1 MDVTG
6 SRLSN
11 VIGWHRNNRTDEGPV
26 ENVLKVDR
34 NGYRIAWRCGRLPE
48 LLTRRSSFMSIE
60 HSAGDEPVS
69 DAGLLTTGEGDAGQS
84 HPGSYPQ
91 ESLDRLDALIRQTA
105 RLLPAQG
112 PITAFV
118 FLNTLEGLEH
128 LPFDAGV
135 EEGARLFGCQPYL
148 DEDFYRDQIKRG
160 RIHAGAVRS
169 ALRDDLGDAGT
180 TRVIQRTT
188 RYDLRLA
195 MLTTRLRVG
204 RASELRWFV
213 AETNALNEFRAEAP
227 EEKVQEIL
235 SETRRWALSAFEPSG
250 EQRSAP
256 LDAETRSR
264 LETVF
269 AGLPERF
276 GRARMGQW
284 NEATWIKFSL
294 QSLWRMCRAGVEA
307 IGVPFSETGLPPRL
321 RDLLLRETQEDV
333 DVFVHETLVRF
344 CAAFT
349 DQGFARWELP
359 DREAGLFQAF
369 CATYAQGFG
378 PPDLLFQGLGAE
390 LVRVRA
396 AGLSPLEAIHESLD
410 LLGVPE
416 SEWRERITAKL
427 IALRGWAGLIHQMDV
442 RSDRVARPVPKDSLI
457 EFLALRLI
465 LERVAC
471 LNLAK
476 SRLGFG
482 GSLADLR
489 ARLLV
494 RYRDS
499 RQADVEPCAFELYQ
513 LAQLFGWSAG
523 ELFALTTDQW
533 QQLVREVDGFRPL
546 DRQKILHHA
555 YEAHFRTRAL
565 DAIALHARSAAE
577 RRPSPP
583 TVSVPPAP
591 AFQAAFCIDT
601 REESLRR
608 YIEEVCPAAE
618 TIGVAGFFGIPIYF
632 RGIAEANYSTLCPV
646 VIRPKHWVTEEPVY
660 TLEQQHQRRA
670 RTRQM
675 IGTATHR
682 MHMGS
687 RGAAGAALLTMGVG
701 VLASI
706 PLVFRVLFPR
716 LTARIRK
723 RATNWVNAPNQT
735 RLRIERV
742 ATEPGPA
749 LSQIGFTVDEMATM
763 SARTLRDM
771 GLTQRFAPIVLF
783 FGHGSF
789 CLNNPHK
796 SAYDCG
802 ACSGSM
808 GGANART
815 LAMMLNDPRVRDKIA
830 REGLVQIPATTHF
843 VGALHNT
850 CNDTFTYFDLD
861 LLPPSHRD
869 AFDTARLTLDEAAK
883 LNAQERCRR
892 FESAALNL
900 SPEAAHRHVDGRS
913 EDLAQT
919 RPEYGNSTNAMAVVG
934 RRERT
939 RGLYLDRRSF
949 LVSYDPTQDD
959 ADFTTLGRLLGAVV
973 PVCEGINLQYYF
985 SRVDSTGWGC
995 GSKLPHNVTSL
1006 LGVMDGAASDM
1017 RMGLPWQGVDIHEP
1031 MRLLMVIESVPE
1043 AIEKIMARNE
1053 QVRQIIANGWV
1064 QLALLSPAGDDLLLY
1079 RKGRFEPYALQADHL
1094 PQAANSREWYRGV
1107 REHLEFCELTG
1118 ATGTVSTP

>member
-1 MDVTG
+1 M
-6 SRLSN
+6 
-11 VIGWHRNNRTDEGPV
+11 
-26 ENVLKVDR
+26 
-34 NGYRIAWRCGRLPE
+34 
-48 LLTRRSSFMSIE
+48 
-60 HSAGDEPVS
+60 
-69 DAGLLTTGEGDAGQS
+69 
-84 HPGSYPQ
+84 
-91 ESLDRLDALIRQTA
+91 IRQIS

-148 DEDFYRDQIKRG
+148 DEDFYREQIKRG
-160 RIHAGAVRS
+160 RISPDGLRE

-188 RYDLRLA
+188 RYELRLA
-195 MLTTRLRVG
+195 MLTTQLRVG
-204 RASELRWFV
+204 RPAELRWFV

-227 EEKVQEIL
+227 AAKVQEIL
-235 SETRRWALSAFEPSG
+235 SETKRWALSAFAPPGERPSA
-250 EQRSAP
+250 SF
-256 LDAETRSR
+256 DAETEAR

-284 NEATWIKFSL
+284 TEATWVKFSL

-307 IGVPFSETGLPPRL
+307 IGVPYPETGLPPRL

-359 DREAGLFQAF
+359 DREAGMFQAF
-369 CATYAQGFG
+369 CATYGQGFG

-396 AGLSPLEAIHESLD
+396 AGLTPLETIHESLD

-457 EFLALRLI
+457 EFLALRLV

-476 SRLGFG
+476 SRLGFS

-499 RQADVEPCAFELYQ
+499 RKADVEPCAFELYQ

-523 ELFALTTDQW
+523 ELFELSTEEW

-565 DAIALHARSAAE
+565 DAVALHGRSRLPGACSAVD
-577 RRPSPP
+577 PSGL
-583 TVSVPPAP
+583 TAP
-591 AFQAAFCIDT
+591 AFQAAFCIDS

-608 YIEEVCPAAE
+608 YIEEVCPTAE
-618 TIGVAGFFGIPIYF
+618 TLGVAGFFGIPIYF

-646 VIRPKHWVTEEPVY
+646 VIRPKHWVTEEPIY
-660 TLEQQHQRRA
+660 TLEEQHQRRA

-682 MHMGS
+682 LHVGS

-749 LSQIGFTVDEMATM
+749 QSQIGFTVDEMATM

-771 GLTQRFAPIVLF
+771 GLTTSFARIVLF

-815 LAMMLNDPRVRDKIA
+815 LAMMLNDPRVREKIA
-830 REGLVQIPATTHF
+830 REGIVNIPATTHF

-850 CNDTFTYFDLD
+850 CNDTFTYYDLD
-861 LLPPSHRD
+861 LLPQSHRD
-869 AFDTARLTLDEAAK
+869 AFEAARLTMDKAAK

-892 FESAALNL
+892 FDSAALNL

-949 LVSYDPTQDD
+949 LISYDPTQDD
-959 ADFTTLGRLLGAVV
+959 ADYTTLGRLLGAVV

-1006 LGVMDGAASDM
+1006 LGVMDGSASDM

-1031 MRLLMVIESVPE
+1031 MRLLFVIESVPE
-1043 AIEKIMARNE
+1043 AIEKIMGRNE
-1053 QVRQIIANGWV
+1053 QVRQIISNGWV
-1064 QLALLSPAGDDLLLY
+1064 QLALLSPTGDELLLY
-1079 RKGRFEPYALQADHL
+1079 RKGQFEPYHLHADHL
-1094 PQAANSREWYRGV
+1094 PHAASSREWYRGV
-1107 REHLEFCELTG
+1107 REHLEFCELTA
-1118 ATGTVSTP
+1118 ATGTVSRP